1 MYHISIIIYMVL
13 CVCIYIYKPPT
24 FSQGFIQR
32 VLLWRQL
39 LGKAWILVYQFDI
52 KRVGCCYTEQQ
63 LPSLHLCWEPTA
75 GTRCCYIVKVINI
88 ISSYWK
94 PWQGHDLSTAPPQ
107 SVRGWWPH
115 SQEQEHLSSPVLKGK
130 TFTGFARI
138 KPRTDPKPTPCMIPS
153 APRMQPM
160 GLRINLTRTGYRQT
174 GAAQWVALGQA
185 EQWET
190 ANAGTGLQL
199 PWWQRGSYLPF
210 TLKVKTVGWERTEQR
225 SGDILATAPTETPWS
240 SSKPFTWHNMY
251 FMHFYIYINIHL
263 QNMHISCIA

>member
-1 MYHISIIIYMVL
+1 MLRAHSRH
-13 CVCIYIYKPPT
+13 
-24 FSQGFIQR
+24 S
-32 VLLWRQL
+32 VLLHSESN
-39 LGKAWILVYQFDI
+39 KHYF
-52 KRVGCCYTEQQ
+52 Q
-63 LPSLHLCWEPTA
+63 LPETLA
-75 GTRCCYIVKVINI
+75 GPWSQH
-88 ISSYWK
+88 SS
-94 PWQGHDLSTAPPQ
+94 STEREGMVTTLTGARTSELP
-107 SVRGWWPH
+107 STEG
-115 SQEQEHLSSPVLKGK
+115 EN
-130 TFTGFARI
+130 FTGFARI

-160 GLRINLTRTGYRQT
+160 GLRINLTRTGYRQM

-240 SSKPFTWHNMY
+240 SSRPFTWDNMY
-251 FMHFYIYINIHL
+251 FMHFYIYMNIHL